1 MPSLK
6 QVGAWAL
13 GAVGAT
19 VALGLQVTPTEAFSN
34 AALWVQTVTGYPPS
48 WSPAVDGWVTLVS
61 ALLAT
66 SPLIVFLWLRGNR
79 YKRLAVSR
87 QKVESV
93 SNSPSPSPSAPI
105 DRIANPM
112 KYVFSDMA
120 EEAEARRQA
129 KLRKIREG
137 DG

>member
-1 MPSLK
+1 MPTLK

-13 GAVGAT
+13 GTVGAT

-34 AALWVQTVTGYPPS
+34 AALWVQTVTGYLPR
-48 WSPAVDGWVTLVS
+48 WSPAVDGWVTLV
-61 ALLAT
+61 AT
-66 SPLIVFLWLRGNR
+66 LVATTPLIVFLWLRGNR
-79 YKRLAVSR
+79 YKRLAASR

-93 SNSPSPSPSAPI
+93 GNSTSPSAPL
-105 DRIANPM
+105 DRITNPM

-129 KLRKIREG
+129 KLKRIREG
-137 DG
+137 EG

>member
-1 MPSLK
+1 MPTLK

-13 GAVGAT
+13 GLIGAA

-34 AALWVQTVTGYPPS
+34 AALWVQTVTGYLPS

-61 ALLAT
+61 TLIAT
-66 SPLIVFLWLRGNR
+66 MPLIVFLWLRGNR
-79 YKRLAVSR
+79 YKRVAASG

-93 SNSPSPSPSAPI
+93 GKSPSPSAPV
-105 DRIANPM
+105 DRIINPM

-129 KLRKIREG
+129 KLKKIREG
-137 DG
+137 ED